1 MAASASKTHQ
11 ELSSGAELSRSSAER
26 PCLASMGT
34 ASNHDH
40 EPPPPD
46 ALDERCGTSIL
57 REEEEEN

>member
-1 MAASASKTHQ
+1 
-11 ELSSGAELSRSSAER
+11 
-26 PCLASMGT
+26 MGT

-57 REEEEEN
+57 PEEEEEN